1 MSAAISSLRPTTPP
15 PVRIGERCS
24 RTMQFTGESIA
35 AFAQLTGDANPLHT
49 DTDAAARSRHGRV
62 IAAGQHTTSQ
72 LMGLAAT
79 YFSRGHD
86 ASASE
91 LRELLCLNFNF
102 SLKSPVFADET
113 AELSWVVASLEWSGR
128 LQGWLVQADG
138 AVMAQGN
145 DGPLPGVLEPLGA
158 PDAQRQ
164 VRGHPSPRLCVVAR
178 ATLLIK
184 AFDPDA

>member
-1 MSAAISSLRPTTPP
+1 
-15 PVRIGERCS
+15 
-24 RTMQFTGESIA
+24 MQFTAESIA

-49 DTDAAARSRHGRV
+49 DAGAAARSRHGRV

-72 LMGLAAT
+72 LIGLAAT

-86 ASASE
+86 DARSE

-102 SLKSPVFADET
+102 SLKSPVFADES
-113 AELSWVVASLEWSGR
+113 AEFSWVVSSLEWSGR

-138 AVMAQGN
+138 AVNA
-145 DGPLPGVLEPLGA
+145 
-158 PDAQRQ
+158 AQR
-164 VRGHPSPRLCVVAR
+164 LCAVAR

-184 AFDPDA
+184 AFDQDA

>member
-1 MSAAISSLRPTTPP
+1 MRPSAAP
-15 PVRIGERCS
+15 PVRGGERCS
-24 RTMQFTGESIA
+24 RTMHFTRESIA
-35 AFAQLTGDANPLHT
+35 EFARLTGDANPLHS
-49 DTDAAARSRHGRV
+49 DSDAAARSRHGRV

-72 LMGLAAT
+72 LIGLAAT

-86 ASASE
+86 AANPE

-102 SLKSPVFADET
+102 SLKSPLFADET
-113 AELSWVVASLEWSGR
+113 ADFSWIVASLEWSGR

-138 AVMAQGN
+138 SVMAQGN
-145 DGPLPGVLEPLGA
+145 DGPLPSFLAPLGG

-164 VRGHPSPRLCVVAR
+164 VRGPQSQRLCAVAR

-184 AFDPDA
+184 AFDQHA

>member
-24 RTMQFTGESIA
+24 RKMQFTSESIA
-35 AFAQLTGDANPLHT
+35 EFARLTGDANPLHT
-49 DTDAAARSRHGRV
+49 DTDAASRARHGRV

-72 LMGLAAT
+72 LIGLAAT

-86 ASASE
+86 DTASE

-102 SLKSPVFADET
+102 SLKSPVFADEA
-113 AELSWVVASLEWSGR
+113 AELSWVVTTLEWSGR

-138 AVMAQGN
+138 AVMAQAN
-145 DGPLPGVLEPLGA
+145 VAPPASVLDSLAEA
-158 PDAQRQ
+158 DAQRQ
-164 VRGHPSPRLCVVAR
+164 LPEHQAPRLCVVAR

-184 AFDPDA
+184 AFDQGA

>member
-15 PVRIGERCS
+15 PVSFGERCS
-24 RTMQFTGESIA
+24 STMQFTAESIA
-35 AFAQLTGDANPLHT
+35 AFARLTGDANPLHT
-49 DTDAAARSRHGRV
+49 DTDAAARSRHGQV

-72 LMGLAAT
+72 LIGLAAT
-79 YFSRGHD
+79 YFSRGHKD
-86 ASASE
+86 TGSE

-113 AELSWVVASLEWSGR
+113 AEFSWVVASLEWSGR

-138 AVMAQGN
+138 AVKAQGN
-145 DGPLPGVLEPLGA
+145 DGPLPSFLDPLGG

-164 VRGHPSPRLCVVAR
+164 VRGHPSPRVCVVAR

-184 AFDPDA
+184 AFNQGA

>member
-24 RTMQFTGESIA
+24 RTMQFTRESIA
-35 AFAQLTGDANPLHT
+35 GFARLTGDANPLHT

-72 LMGLAAT
+72 LIGLAAT

-86 ASASE
+86 DTAAE

-113 AELSWVVASLEWSGR
+113 VEFSWVVASLEWSGR

-138 AVMAQGN
+138 AVLAREN
-145 DGPLPGVLEPLGA
+145 DGSLPNFLDPVGR

-164 VRGHPSPRLCVVAR
+164 GRGQPSRLCVVSR

-184 AFDPDA
+184 AFDQGA